1 MALDTAPLLSRNKKF
16 AYKLETTTGTFIS
29 LSATNATTRVLN
41 PAVNYDIET
50 IEREDT
56 ESLSD
61 PAAEFGARMA
71 NVTFQTWAAG
81 SGTSG
86 SLPAWADLLKACG
99 MSFTSLVASPVTGA
113 TDSLSFGLYFAGS
126 RAKYA
131 AGCMGN
137 AVFKMTRGQHM
148 TIDWNFSGKYV
159 APAAAS
165 LTTPT
170 YESVIAPRGAA
181 TFTIGGTTYRCPDFE
196 FDLGNTVI
204 MREDVSETTTGYR
217 AAYITN
223 RSPRFRVTPEASAL
237 GTKDWFSDMLA
248 GTTSAGV
255 ITIGSSAGNTIS
267 ISMPKLQLVTSP
279 KETDR
284 NGMLAETL
292 EFKPIRNTDAGND
305 EYTITF
311 S

>member
-16 AYKLETTTGTFIS
+16 AFKLETTTGTFIS
-29 LSATNATTRVLN
+29 LGATNATTRVLN
-41 PAVNYDIET
+41 PSVNYDIEL

-61 PAAEFGARMA
+61 PAAEFGARSA
-71 NVTFQTWAAG
+71 KVAFQTWMHG

-86 SLPAWADLLKACG
+86 SAPAWADLLKACG
-99 MSFTSLVASPVTGA
+99 MTATSLAYAPNTGA
-113 TDSLSFGLYFAGS
+113 TDTLSFGCYYAGS
-126 RAKYA
+126 RAKFA
-131 AGCMGN
+131 AGAMGT
-137 AVFKMTRGQHM
+137 AVFKLTRGQHT
-148 TIDWNFSGKYV
+148 TIDWNFTGKYV
-159 APAAAS
+159 AASASS

-170 YESVIAPRGAA
+170 YDTVIAPRTVA
-181 TFTIGGTTYRCPDFE
+181 TFTLGGTTYRVPEFE

-204 MREDVSETTTGYR
+204 LREDITDATGYR

-223 RSPRFRVTPEASAL
+223 RSPRIRVTPEASAL
-237 GTKDWFSDMLA
+237 GTKDWYADMIA

-255 ITIGSSAGNTIS
+255 LTVGSSAGNTIAFS
-267 ISMPKLQLVTSP
+267 FPKLQLLSP
-279 KETDR
+279 PNESDR
-284 NGMLAETL
+284 NGMLVETL
-292 EFKPIRNTDAGND
+292 EFKPIRNSDAGND